1 MKILSIAI
9 FIALLPLF
17 TFSNISQFQNNDN
30 TILINN
36 VQDIFNNI
44 KPLLDDNWN
53 MKIFRI
59 DEGGSAIII
68 NSKKEYDFKIVY
80 KYDVHRSHSI
90 VIDLNPKCTQE
101 FICSKIKTETRIKN
115 EMKTIFEKL
124 FPHYVFDIT
133 KFRKLS
139 KENVDSILVSKY
151 NSLSDDLW
159 INDNNFPKFYSS
171 NFTVA
176 IKTEPNILFA
186 PLDSLPDLRK
196 LTTKI
201 ESLLMKYDS
210 TYCK

>member
-90 VIDLNPKCTQE
+90 VIDLNPKCTQD

-171 NFTVA
+171 NFTVV

>member
-1 MKILSIAI
+1 
-9 FIALLPLF
+9 
-17 TFSNISQFQNNDN
+17 
-30 TILINN
+30 
-36 VQDIFNNI
+36 
-44 KPLLDDNWN
+44 

-59 DEGGSAIII
+59 DVGGSAIII

-90 VIDLNPKCTQE
+90 VIDLNPKCTQD

-171 NFTVA
+171 NFTVV